1 MYVHRASIL
10 ARPMREGAKA
20 NAEHAEMEHA
30 AAQNKLQAKA
40 DRLAATEE
48 RLFAAHYS
56 TNEEKRRA
64 W

>member
-1 MYVHRASIL
+1 MYVPRASIL
-10 ARPMREGAKA
+10 ARPVREGAKA
-20 NAEHAEMEHA
+20 NQEHAELEHM

-48 RLFAAHYS
+48 RLFAAHYA
-56 TNEEKRRA
+56 TNEEKRQA